1 MVLLGAGILW
11 FGWFGFNAG
20 SAGSAGPVATAA
32 LLNTQLGACAG
43 MIAWTS
49 TQWVHRGKPSGMG
62 LATGAVAG
70 LAAITPASGYVPAS
84 AALLI
89 GLAAGVICYGAVHL
103 KKLFHYDDALDVV
116 GVHMVAG
123 VAGVIL
129 TGAFASLVVNP
140 TGVVG
145 GWSQLGRQAVLAL
158 VGLAYPFAMTLIII
172 RVADKAVHLRVAP
185 GEQAQG
191 LDLGEHGEV
200 AYGFDG
206 ENDEQRRTASVA
218 AASSGP

>member
-1 MVLLGAGILW
+1 
-11 FGWFGFNAG
+11 
-20 SAGSAGPVATAA
+20 
-32 LLNTQLGACAG
+32 
-43 MIAWTS
+43 
-49 TQWVHRGKPSGMG
+49 
-62 LATGAVAG
+62 
-70 LAAITPASGYVPAS
+70 
-84 AALLI
+84 
-89 GLAAGVICYGAVHL
+89 
-103 KKLFHYDDALDVV
+103 
-116 GVHMVAG
+116 MVAG

-200 AYGFDG
+200 AYDFDG